1 MRILKPNVTTKR
13 IEEIER
19 IQAELRK
26 LAEEY
31 EKDFDE
37 RIALAPVIEKDLHS
51 AIENLDLLKNL
62 YKSKTERKRHKMIAL
77 PPKLSRV

>member
-1 MRILKPNVTTKR
+1 MLKSNVTTKR

-31 EKDFDE
+31 KSDFAE
-37 RIALAPVIEKDLHS
+37 PNALDAVVDKDLKTALDS
-51 AIENLDLLKNL
+51 LDLLKNL
-62 YKSKTERKRHKMIAL
+62 YKSKTERKV
-77 PPKLSRV
+77 S